1 MRLVKLIAL
10 LLVASSICACKKDSS
25 QKSLPRLKS
34 ITNLEGN
41 SSFKTDFHYNN
52 DGALKQTKHYVNGNA
67 VAFTE
72 YYYQGNKVESA
83 KSFSLIAGASAQM
96 MTETDFKHSGNRLV
110 SVEIKSFDNASVLI
124 SRVTNNFQYQD
135 GDLPYASI
143 TFPRNIIPDPYLDR
157 WRPPG
162 EPPIVVDDTIHTE
175 SIPLRDSGLDS
186 SQNPLYRQPYLLA
199 RPFARL
205 GVERLS
211 VSFNPLTFFLA
222 NNITKASLNDFRS
235 DTIEY
240 EYNSFGLPTK
250 SIRTSSLPSSVKIE
264 TIYEYG
270 Q

>member
-10 LLVASSICACKKDSS
+10 LLIASSICACKKESS
-25 QKSLPRLKS
+25 EKSLPRLKS
-34 ITNLEGN
+34 ITNLGGN
-41 SSFKTDFHYNN
+41 FSFKTDFQYNN
-52 DGALKQTKHYVNGNA
+52 NGTLKQTKHYVDGNA

-83 KSFSLIAGASAQM
+83 KSFSHKAVASAVLM
-96 MTETDFKHSGNRLV
+96 AETDFKYSGDRLV

-124 SRVTNNFQYQD
+124 SRVTFNFDYQD

-143 TFPRNIIPDPYLDR
+143 TFPRNTIPNPYLDR

-162 EPPIVVDDTIHTE
+162 EPPIVIDDTIHTE
-175 SIPLRDSGLDS
+175 SILLRDSGLDS

-199 RPFARL
+199 RPFTYF

-211 VSFNPLTFFLA
+211 VSFNPLTYFLP

-240 EYNSFGLPTK
+240 DYNSFDLPIK
-250 SIRTSSLPSSVKIE
+250 SIRTSSLPSSVKTE
-264 TIYEYG
+264 TVYEYG